1 MINLKKYILT
11 LFLLGH
17 QQLRHFILKLGG
29 YEVGVVPG
37 RSLYFKAFSEK
48 KSWYDA
54 RKICQREGGDLVI
67 VDDVRINNWLK
78 GKAKN
83 IWIAASDQVNFP
95 LFTFMHLVTQKMDS
109 EGET

>member
-11 LFLLGH
+11 LSLLGH

-37 RSLYFKAFSEK
+37 RSLYLKAFSEK

-54 RKICQREGGDLVI
+54 RKICQREGGDLVT

-78 GKAKN
+78 VKAASSQAKN
-83 IWIAASDQVNFP
+83 IWIAATDQVIY
-95 LFTFMHLVTQKMDS
+95 LIFTFKNN
-109 EGET
+109 

>member
-1 MINLKKYILT
+1 M
-11 LFLLGH
+11 
-17 QQLRHFILKLGG
+17 LKLRG
-29 YEVGVVPG
+29 YEDGVVPG
-37 RSLYFKAFSEK
+37 RNLYLKAFSEK

-54 RKICQREGGDLVI
+54 RKICQREGSDLVI

-95 LFTFMHLVTQKMDS
+95 VFTFMHPITQNMDS
-109 EGET
+109 ERDT